1 MRQNDSESLQDK
13 RLHDRSVQAIL
24 KGGYGGKDAR
34 DYETRATDV
43 QMAYERWVAD
53 DSSVRAYMTA
63 CCKLCLY

>member
-1 MRQNDSESLQDK
+1 MRQDDSGSEQQK

-24 KGGYGGKDAR
+24 KSGYGGKDAR

-53 DSSVRAYMTA
+53 DSSVRH
-63 CCKLCLY
+63 